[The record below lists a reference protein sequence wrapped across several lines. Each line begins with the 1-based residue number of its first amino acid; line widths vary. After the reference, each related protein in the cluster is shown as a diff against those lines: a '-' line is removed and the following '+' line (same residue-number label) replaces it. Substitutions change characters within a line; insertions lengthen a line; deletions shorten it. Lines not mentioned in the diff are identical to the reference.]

1 MSTTASSSFHFSP
14 SAGSPAHLASS
25 PTFSSSH
32 DDAVNETPSG
42 LPTSP
47 PSADSSRLS
56 PPLDHHSSS
65 TTSTSASSDAP
76 TPLFERPSS
85 SSSSST
91 RPHPPTRSVSYKA
104 DDIWGT
110 SPTDTSRSLGN
121 GSESTFQRT
130 ARAASDGLILT
141 SAFGSGSGFSSANGN
156 GSSDKSRAA
165 GGPGSRLSSL
175 SSEGS
180 SEEQAFFREHQRRS
194 LEHSASQRL
203 TSSKGFLSSPPL
215 AAAPSTTTSLS
226 AARGASSPF
235 FQPPSFL
242 STTTGSSTPAGSSSV
257 SLPPLLSPT
266 TQSPPTTAS
275 LPQSASFPGAGG
287 AETGPPGSKGATL
300 HLGDLDVWMDEAYV
314 RECCALMGWD
324 NVVNVKMSRGASPSS
339 GYCFLT
345 FPSTA
350 EASRVL
356 TRFNTGPPML
366 MPRSGRTFKLN
377 WGTGLPGLQPRW
389 DGEWSVFVGDLAR
402 EVGESDLMT
411 LFTPLFPSTKSAKVM
426 CDPSTGLSRG
436 YGFVRFAEESDMQ
449 RALLLGNNATSGLLL
464 HGRTIRISE
473 ASGPG
478 ANGPSATDGM
488 GHLRERTRT
497 RSGEGSFQQQQQ
509 QQSQPH
515 QQPPHLAQ
523 QQQPQQQP
531 QQQGYFPPYPP
542 GPPPPHL
549 ADGPGYGEH
558 MPYASPSLGGTPG
571 GYPPS
576 NGINGGGGGA
586 FSPSPLSPHAGIY
599 GPPIPAPPG
608 GGMLSPS
615 LNGGGPYGGRGPLSP
630 GLAGP
635 DGGLGTPAASAAARS
650 QIRQPLPAGSVPQG
664 GDPNNT
670 TVFVGGLPACISEE
684 TLKSFFHHFGEITY
698 CKIPAGKGCGFV
710 QFVRRQ
716 DAELA
721 IAKMNDFPIHG
732 KSRIRLSW
740 GRSQGD
746 KQVEHVRKLASALG
760 VPFDAVWRMVQGQDN
775 STIKQIASAVGTSGT
790 SSGATAVAQQ
800 AAAAGGG
807 GGGGSQQN
815 SPPSSSPTA
824 QHNRMDLR
832 AVANAAG
839 LTESEVLDLVKTGS
853 NAAALVNGAGS
864 SSEFFPRSAA
874 PAHNAE
880 PGVSPTSPAGSEPRG
895 GAGAGAGPYSRVSP
909 SSFAAAFGAGQ
920 LPLSPPPSAGPNGV
934 APSSFAQHQAQF
946 PPPPHQH
953 QSHPHPH
960 AHQQHGAVPVPF
972 PSHSPSPYTAIRP
985 ESYALQHPASSPY
998 ERVDFADGG
1007 RPNSTG
1013 AGGGGGGGGGGF
1025 PHDRYQPQAFGIP
1038 PPAAGKWHD
1047 HGPDGVGNYTTS
1059 PPPPVPNGA
1068 LEDGFAGLSLHQH
1081 QLHHH
1086 PHAPYQPHAQAP
1098 RSLPPP
1104 LARNQSGAH
1113 HPVAGAPEFFPTGL
1127 ASPTSTNAPPLPP
1140 TQQAAGGDG
1149 WGWNG
1154 VGA

>member
-1 MSTTASSSFHFSP
+1 MSTSSFHFSP
-14 SAGSPAHLASS
+14 SAGSPAHLESS
-25 PTFSSSH
+25 PPSAFPHNAS
-32 DDAVNETPSG
+32 VKEGPSG
-42 LPTSP
+42 VPTSP
-47 PSADSSRLS
+47 PPGDSHRLS
-56 PPLDHHSSS
+56 PPLDNHSSS

-76 TPLFERPSS
+76 TPLFERPPS

-104 DDIWGT
+104 DDIWGST
-110 SPTDTSRSLGN
+110 SPTEPASRSLGN

-130 ARAASDGLILT
+130 ARAASDGLILS
-141 SAFGSGSGFSSANGN
+141 SAFGAGGGFTNGN
-156 GSSDKSRAA
+156 GGESSRAA
-165 GGPGSRLSSL
+165 GGLSSRLSSL
-175 SSEGS
+175 SSEGNS

-194 LEHSASQRL
+194 LEHTASQRL
-203 TSSKGFLSSPPL
+203 TSSKGFLASPPL
-215 AAAPSTTTSLS
+215 AAAPSTSATSSSSLS
-226 AARGASSPF
+226 ANRGATSPF

-242 STTTGSSTPAGSSSV
+242 STAASTPGGSSSV

-266 TQSPPTTAS
+266 TQSPPATAA
-275 LPQSASFPGAGG
+275 LPQSASFPGS
-287 AETGPPGSKGATL
+287 EGPPGSKGATL

-314 RECCALMGWD
+314 RECCTMMGWD

-350 EASRVL
+350 EAARVL
-356 TRFNTGPPML
+356 NRFNAAPPML

-389 DGEWSVFVGDLAR
+389 DGEYSVFVGDLAR

-426 CDPSTGLSRG
+426 CDASTGLSRG
-436 YGFVRFAEESDMQ
+436 YGFVRFADESDMQ
-449 RALLLGNNATSGLLL
+449 RALLLGSNANSGLLL

-473 ASGPG
+473 ASGGGAGGPG
-478 ANGPSATDGM
+478 ALDGM

-497 RSGEGSFQQQQQ
+497 RSGEGQFQQQQQ
-509 QQSQPH
+509 QQSQSSH

-523 QQQPQQQP
+523 QQQQ

-542 GPPPPHL
+542 IPPPHL
-549 ADGPGYGEH
+549 ADGAYPDH
-558 MPYASPSLGGTPG
+558 MPYASPSLAGTPG
-571 GYPPS
+571 GYPGS
-576 NGINGGGGGA
+576 NGMNGGGA
-586 FSPSPLSPHAGIY
+586 FSPSTLSPHAGIY
-599 GPPIPAPPG
+599 GPPIPAPG
-608 GGMLSPS
+608 GGMLSPPI
-615 LNGGGPYGGRGPLSP
+615 NGGGPYGGGGGARGPLSP

-635 DGGLGTPAASAAARS
+635 DGGLSNPTTPGTGGRQ
-650 QIRQPLPAGSVPQG
+650 QIRPTIPTGSVPPG

-790 SSGATAVAQQ
+790 TSGATAAAQ
-800 AAAAGGG
+800 AAAAA
-807 GGGGSQQN
+807 QQ
-815 SPPSSSPTA
+815 STSPSSTSPTA

-839 LTESEVLDLVKTGS
+839 LTESEVLDLVKMDPNGS
-853 NAAALVNGAGS
+853 SASSSNGNGAS
-864 SSEFFPRSAA
+864 SATASEFFPRSAQM
-874 PAHNAE
+874 HNSSN
-880 PGVSPTSPAGSEPRG
+880 SPESTNTPSSGPEHR
-895 GAGAGAGPYSRVSP
+895 GAGPYSRVSP
-909 SSFAAAFGAGQ
+909 SSFSAAFGQGQ
-920 LPLSPPPSAGPNGV
+920 LPLSPPPTAGPNGG
-934 APSSFAQHQAQF
+934 ASSSFAHHQQQF

-953 QSHPHPH
+953 G
-960 AHQQHGAVPVPF
+960 QQPQHVPVPF

-1013 AGGGGGGGGGGF
+1013 F
-1025 PHDRYQPQAFGIP
+1025 PHDRYQPQQFGAP
-1038 PPAAGKWHD
+1038 GPGHGKWHD
-1047 HGPDGVGNYTTS
+1047 HSAPDGLGNYTTS
-1059 PPPPVPNGA
+1059 PAPPIPMPNGGIG
-1068 LEDGFAGLSLHQH
+1068 LEDGFAGLSLHPH
-1081 QLHHH
+1081 HLHHY
-1086 PHAPYQPHAQAP
+1086 PSLAQPP
-1098 RSLPPP
+1098 RTLPPP
-1104 LARNQSGAH
+1104 LARGQSNS

-1127 ASPTSTNAPPLPP
+1127 ASPTSTNAPPLAPAA
-1140 TQQAAGGDG
+1140 TAGGDG

-1154 VGA
+1154 VGSA